1 MKPSKTAL
9 LAVRVTPKTRQAFND
24 RAASLEMWP
33 SEVLRILVDAFI
45 ENRVDFRPRVKRKP
59 LES

>member
-1 MKPSKTAL
+1 MKPPTKTAL

-33 SEVLRILVDAFI
+33 SEVLRVLVDAFI
-45 ENRVDFRPRVKRKP
+45 ENRIDFRKRKP
-59 LES
+59 SES